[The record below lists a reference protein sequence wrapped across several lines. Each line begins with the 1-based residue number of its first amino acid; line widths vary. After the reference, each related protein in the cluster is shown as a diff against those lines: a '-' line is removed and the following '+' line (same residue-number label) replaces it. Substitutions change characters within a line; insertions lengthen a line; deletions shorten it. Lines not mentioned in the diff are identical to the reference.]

1 MLHFPVLLEE
11 SIDFL
16 VQKIDG
22 NFIDCTYG
30 RGGHS
35 SAILDKLN
43 KNGHLTSF
51 DKDPEAYEHATKISE
66 NNFTPIHSSFN
77 NINKYFS
84 NNSVDGIL
92 YDLGTCST
100 HFDDG
105 GRGFSFKNDGPL
117 DMRFNSS
124 KGDPLSVWINEA
136 SQEEIME
143 VLYKYGDEK
152 HGKLIAKKI
161 IEFRK
166 IEFIKTT
173 LQLSQIIQDIY
184 PEKKIKTHPATK
196 SFQAFRI
203 FINNELNELEESL
216 SQASKIIKK
225 DGVIVVISFH
235 SLEDNIVKS
244 FFRPT
249 VKSYPKDI
257 PLNSTKVFDFSCI
270 AKKIRPKKNEI
281 DINKRSRSA
290 IMRVFKK
297 L

>member
-16 VQKIDG
+16 VQKVDG

-35 SAILDKLN
+35 SAILDKLT

-105 GRGFSFKNDGPL
+105 SRGFSFKNDGPL
-117 DMRFNSS
+117 DMRFNSL

-136 SQEEIME
+136 SQKEIME
-143 VLYKYGDEK
+143 VLYKYGEEK
-152 HGKLIAKKI
+152 HGKLIAQKI
-161 IEFRK
+161 IESRE
-166 IEFIKTT
+166 IEFIRTT

-184 PEKKIKTHPATK
+184 PEKK
-196 SFQAFRI
+196 
-203 FINNELNELEESL
+203 N
-216 SQASKIIKK
+216 
-225 DGVIVVISFH
+225 
-235 SLEDNIVKS
+235 
-244 FFRPT
+244 
-249 VKSYPKDI
+249 
-257 PLNSTKVFDFSCI
+257 
-270 AKKIRPKKNEI
+270 
-281 DINKRSRSA
+281 
-290 IMRVFKK
+290 
-297 L
+297 

>member
-184 PEKKIKTHPATK
+184 PEKKIKIHPATK

-216 SQASKIIKK
+216 SQASKNIKK
-225 DGVIVVISFH
+225 YRVIVVISYKT
-235 SLEDNIVKS
+235 I
-244 FFRPT
+244 
-249 VKSYPKDI
+249 
-257 PLNSTKVFDFSCI
+257 
-270 AKKIRPKKNEI
+270 
-281 DINKRSRSA
+281 
-290 IMRVFKK
+290 
-297 L
+297 

>member
-35 SAILDKLN
+35 SAILDKLT

-270 AKKIRPKKNEI
+270 AKKIRPTKNEI